1 MLPLAISRTLT
12 GSHGKTR
19 RWTSSIVAFTGTD
32 TASRDI
38 PKRSPWISRHS
49 AKSSSLLF
57 ESLAF
62 MVGLGSLKPMMSLRR
77 RLGVVMGRENLH
89 KVQSQCMALMLADS
103 EPIAKATM
111 AAFIEVP
118 KLVIE
123 HSALLPGP
131 LKLGRKAE

>member
-1 MLPLAISRTLT
+1 MLPLAIPCTLT

-49 AKSSSLLF
+49 AKSSSLRF

-62 MVGLGSLKPMMSLRR
+62 MVRRGSLRPMMSLRR
-77 RLGVVMGRENLH
+77 QLGVVMEVQQKKEEHQDSFLHLVREYG
-89 KVQSQCMALMLADS
+89 VQSRISQL
-103 EPIAKATM
+103 
-111 AAFIEVP
+111 
-118 KLVIE
+118 
-123 HSALLPGP
+123 
-131 LKLGRKAE
+131 